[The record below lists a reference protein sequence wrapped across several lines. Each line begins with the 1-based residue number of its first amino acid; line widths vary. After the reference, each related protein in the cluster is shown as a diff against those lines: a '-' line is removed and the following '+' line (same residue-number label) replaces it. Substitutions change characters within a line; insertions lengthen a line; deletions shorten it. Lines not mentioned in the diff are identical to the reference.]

1 MKESASDMKKSKI
14 ILIAC
19 AVVLV
24 VFLAL
29 SAKVIDKGT
38 EGQYTGEV
46 AFDAGA
52 SSSGDWESV
61 VSEITG
67 KAVDVAGLDVADI
80 GAGTAVSLKGAVS
93 EYVSKAGGKKNSI
106 TVVPEGY
113 AGDAVFSVQLG
124 SIYSGTDVR
133 DAQTVK
139 AFADFTNQTEWSQ
152 YAKALN
158 SQLDELVVA
167 PLAIDESIQGKTVQ
181 VVGAA
186 SASGGKVTVTPVSI
200 TIE

>member
-1 MKESASDMKKSKI
+1 MKTKI
-14 ILIAC
+14 ALI
-19 AVVLV
+19 VVCVALV
-24 VFLAL
+24 AFLAM

-46 AFDAGA
+46 AFDASA
-52 SSSGDWESV
+52 SSSGDWDSV
-61 VSEITG
+61 VSEITQNAQDIATMDLAALGDG
-67 KAVDVAGLDVADI
+67 K
-80 GAGTAVSLKGAVS
+80 AVSLKGTVS
-93 EYVSKAGGKKNSI
+93 AYVSKASGKKNSI
-106 TVVPEGY
+106 TVAPEGY
-113 AGDAVFSVQLG
+113 SGSAVFSVQLG
-124 SIYSGTDVR
+124 SIYSGTAVR

-167 PLAIDESIQGKTVQ
+167 PLAIDESIQGKTVS
-181 VVGAA
+181 VIGAA
-186 SASGGKVTVTPVSI
+186 TASGDEVTITPISM

>member
-1 MKESASDMKKSKI
+1 MKKSKI
-14 ILIAC
+14 ILIVC

-46 AFDAGA
+46 AFDASA
-52 SSSGDWESV
+52 SSSGDWDSV
-61 VSEITG
+61 VAEITG
-67 KAVDVAGLDVADI
+67 KAQDIAGLDL
-80 GAGTAVSLKGAVS
+80 GALGDGTAVSLKGQVS
-93 EYVSKAGGKKNSI
+93 EYVSKASGKKNSI
-106 TVVPEGY
+106 VVVPEGY
-113 AGDAVFSVQLG
+113 SGDAVFSVQLG
-124 SIYSGTDVR
+124 SIYSGTSVR

-139 AFADFTNQTEWSQ
+139 SFADFTNQTEWSA

-158 SQLDELVVA
+158 AQLDELVVA
-167 PLAIDESIQGKTVQ
+167 PLNIDESIQGKTVEI
-181 VVGAA
+181 VGAA
-186 SASGGKVTVTPVSI
+186 TASGSEVTITPVSM

>member
-1 MKESASDMKKSKI
+1 MKTKI
-14 ILIAC
+14 ALI
-19 AVVLV
+19 VVCVALV
-24 VFLAL
+24 AFLAM

-46 AFDAGA
+46 AFDASA
-52 SSSGDWESV
+52 SSSGDWDSV
-61 VSEITG
+61 VSEITQNAQDIATMDLAALGDG
-67 KAVDVAGLDVADI
+67 K
-80 GAGTAVSLKGAVS
+80 AVSLKGTVS
-93 EYVSKAGGKKNSI
+93 AYVSKASGKKNSI
-106 TVVPEGY
+106 TVAPEGY
-113 AGDAVFSVQLG
+113 SGSAVFNVQLG
-124 SIYSGTDVR
+124 SIYSGTAVR

-167 PLAIDESIQGKTVQ
+167 PLAIDESIQGKTVS
-181 VVGAA
+181 VIGAA
-186 SASGGKVTVTPVSI
+186 TASGDEVTITPISM